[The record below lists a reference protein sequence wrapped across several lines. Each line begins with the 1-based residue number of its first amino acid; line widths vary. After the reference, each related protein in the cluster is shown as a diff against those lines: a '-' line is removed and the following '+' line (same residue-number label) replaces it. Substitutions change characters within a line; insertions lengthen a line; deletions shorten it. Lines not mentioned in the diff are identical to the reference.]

1 MLLDYKI
8 KFYKRKLNQMIQK
21 EKSYDEILKVSQ
33 KLDVLINK
41 KMFEKTVYRN
51 QSKT

>member
-8 KFYKRKLNQMIQK
+8 EFYKRKLNQMIEK
-21 EKSYDEILKVSQ
+21 EKEYDEILKVSR

-41 KMFEKTVYRN
+41 KMFGKN
-51 QSKT
+51 GL